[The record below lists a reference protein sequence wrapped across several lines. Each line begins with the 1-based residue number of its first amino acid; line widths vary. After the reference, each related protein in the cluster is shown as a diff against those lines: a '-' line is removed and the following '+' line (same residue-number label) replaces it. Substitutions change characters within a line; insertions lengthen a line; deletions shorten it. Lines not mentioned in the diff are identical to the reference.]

1 MSVSPSRELPAIELG
16 DACEPALRS
25 AWIDLSAR
33 SHALPHS
40 DIRWLDVLGMAY
52 GSRSIVAIARDG
64 AGHAVGGLAGY
75 IAAELRGAPT
85 FHSLRGGFVA
95 HDGAIAQALA
105 EHAHRHLVQLGCRE
119 AWVGGNA
126 TPDCGGFRL
135 RERTTF
141 SLDLSDGADIL
152 WRGFRDKVRNT
163 IRKGEREGLVAVR
176 DPALLPA
183 FHAIYARAMAEKQ
196 VNVRSLD
203 FFRALF
209 STFGDAARLH
219 TALDDGRPCG
229 AMVVVAHESGAS
241 YPFGAFDARGRVLA
255 ANSFLLW
262 DVVRTLAGEGVPRID
277 LGPSSPGSGA
287 FKFKSNLGARPQT
300 LYYRDLM
307 SPGQDAD
314 RASLR
319 SRPSVAGR
327 GRLDRLIAKLP
338 FALQVHARTWLGRR
352 GRLL

>member
-1 MSVSPSRELPAIELG
+1 LPAIALG

-33 SHALPHS
+33 SQALPHS
-40 DIRWLDVLGMAY
+40 DIRWLDVLGKAY
-52 GSRSIVAIARDG
+52 GSRSIVLIARDVSG
-64 AGHAVGGLAGY
+64 NAVGGLAGY
-75 IAAELRGAPT
+75 IATELRGAPT

-95 HDGAIAQALA
+95 HDVIVAQALA
-105 EHAHRHLVQLGCRE
+105 EYARRHLAQLGCRE

-126 TPDCGGFRL
+126 VPVFGDFRP
-135 RERTTF
+135 RDRTTF
-141 SLDLSDGADIL
+141 SLDLSGGADIL

-219 TALDDGRPCG
+219 TALDGGRPCG
-229 AMVVVAHESGAS
+229 AMVVVAHASGAA

-262 DVVRTLAGEGVPRID
+262 DVVRVLAGEGVPRID

-307 SPGQDAD
+307 SPGHAAD
-314 RASLR
+314 RTLLQA
-319 SRPSVAGR
+319 RPAAAGR
-327 GRLDRLIAKLP
+327 GRLDHFIAKLP
-338 FALQVHARTWLGRR
+338 FALQVRARTWLGRR